1 MSGGQPA
8 YRWVGRTVVKL
19 ALALV
24 VLAASGCFTGGSAE
38 CASDGD
44 CAGDDECARTG
55 ECVAAG
61 EAIEVVVEWTIEGA
75 APTADSCAPAGD
87 LEVVFYEGDTE
98 ATSYAP
104 IPCTL
109 GRTTYDKMPPRLDR
123 VELFAYDDRGAV
135 LDSGS
140 GPLEST
146 GSSTVTID
154 LEL

>member
-1 MSGGQPA
+1 M
-8 YRWVGRTVVKL
+8 VKL

-38 CASDGD
+38 CAGDGD

-61 EAIEVVVEWTIEGA
+61 EAIEVVVEWTIAGA

-123 VELFAYDDRGAV
+123 VELFAHDERGGV
-135 LDSGS
+135 LDSD
-140 GPLEST
+140 
-146 GSSTVTID
+146 SSAIDGTTTVAMD
-154 LEL
+154 LDL